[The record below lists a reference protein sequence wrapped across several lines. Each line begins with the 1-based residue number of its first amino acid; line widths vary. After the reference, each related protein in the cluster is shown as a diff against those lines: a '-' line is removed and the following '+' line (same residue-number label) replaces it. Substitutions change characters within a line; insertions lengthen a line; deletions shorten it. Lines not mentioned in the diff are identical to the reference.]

1 MQRVWYAVNMS
12 NVDTGTSGEDLM
24 NTKDVCERLHISR
37 GTLHK
42 RIRDGK
48 LTPIYENPALE
59 KQRLLFHRE
68 QVEKLARGE
77 G

>member
-1 MQRVWYAVNMS
+1 MQHVWYAVNMS
-12 NVDTGTSGEDLM
+12 NVDTGASKGDLM
-24 NTKDVCERLHISR
+24 NTKDVCDLLRISR

-48 LTPIYENPALE
+48 LTPIRENPALE